1 MSETPRTP
9 HTARATTGRRRR
21 APRQPYAWLGVG
33 ALTVGV
39 GAALAAGSGV
49 AYADTPHSAAASS
62 TSSSTSPSSSAGPKA
77 SATRTFAVSKTT
89 SSVGGSPLSHAATPT
104 PNPVAAALRAAT
116 PASATPGVHPVLP
129 FTAKPSPALAVFRS
143 TASTP
148 AAATTAA
155 AAVVTTSVSPAA
167 TVAISPLHSVL
178 TVVTNA
184 LLSLGGLNTTTP
196 TPASGNLIQLA
207 LYSAARWLQDTFNP
221 GGIPTAGTPIVGTPD
236 PTTGALTFRPVFTDP
251 AGAPLTY
258 KVSVDPTLGT
268 VSVNAD
274 GVYTFTPTTAE
285 RLLAPA
291 GGTTVPLRITG
302 YNGVQNT
309 NQIINAT
316 VNPAT
321 LTLAPTTIPVGT
333 DPAGL
338 ALGSNQYGLLGPV
351 QSFLYVTNNGAGA
364 GTTVSVISTATN
376 TVTDTV
382 TGLSDPTGVA
392 IIPGGIVTQGN
403 GAGGEGGGGA
413 TAYVANQ
420 STNTVSVISTA
431 TNTVTATIPVGTNP
445 AFVAAGPANTPAAG
459 HLYVSNA
466 GSNTVSVVDTAT
478 NKVTAT
484 IPVGSTPVGVAVSP
498 DGTHVYVTDVGG
510 SGNTVSVISTAT
522 NKVTATITVGSGP
535 AGAVVSPDGTHLY
548 VTNGISDTVSVIN
561 TATNKV
567 TATIPVGHTPYFAA
581 VSPDGSV
588 VYVGNQTSGT
598 VSVIDTATNAVIAT
612 IPVASDPVGVTDVA
626 GLAVSPDGTKLYVA
640 NPYDKNVSVLN
651 V

>member
-1 MSETPRTP
+1 MSETPRSRTP

-62 TSSSTSPSSSAGPKA
+62 TSSSTSPSTAAGPKA

-221 GGIPTAGTPIVGTPD
+221 GGIPQAGTPIVSTPD

-291 GGTTVPLRITG
+291 GGTTVPLHVIV
-302 YNGVQNT
+302 YNGPQSSSQT
-309 NQIINAT
+309 ISAQ

-321 LTLAPTTIPVGT
+321 LTVLPPTIPVSGGHVGQLAVSPDGRFVYAT
-333 DPAGL
+333 GGL
-338 ALGSNQYGLLGPV
+338 AE
-351 QSFLYVTNNGAGA
+351 
-364 GTTVSVISTATN
+364 GTLSVINTA
-376 TVTDTV
+376 
-382 TGLSDPTGVA
+382 SD
-392 IIPGGIVTQGN
+392 
-403 GAGGEGGGGA
+403 
-413 TAYVANQ
+413 
-420 STNTVSVISTA
+420 
-431 TNTVTATIPVGTNP
+431 TVTATIPIG
-445 AFVAAGPANTPAAG
+445 
-459 HLYVSNA
+459 
-466 GSNTVSVVDTAT
+466 DTAD
-478 NKVTAT
+478 
-484 IPVGSTPVGVAVSP
+484 GVAVSP
-498 DGTHVYVTDVGG
+498 DGLAAYVTTFNETLNESAVSEVALIDNTVVATVPLG
-510 SGNTVSVISTAT
+510 SGDSSAFVTVGPAHTPVAGQLFVSDLGAVSVINPDS
-522 NKVTATITVGSGP
+522 NTITAKIAEPGVEGVGQVAISSN
-535 AGAVVSPDGTHLY
+535 GAYAY
-548 VTNGISDTVSVIN
+548 VADNAENAVLVIN

-567 TATIPVGHTPYFAA
+567 TATIPVSTVNGSAAIRLAVSPDGNHVYAVADGDNLAVINTATNKVTATITLGGPPVAVA

-588 VYVGNQTSGT
+588 VYVTTAGPGNVNAGST
-598 VSVIDTATNAVIAT
+598 VSVISTASNNVIQSIPIGSISEGIAVN
-612 IPVASDPVGVTDVA
+612 
-626 GLAVSPDGTKLYVA
+626 PDGTQLYV
-640 NPYDKNVSVLN
+640 DDEGTGVSV
-651 V
+651 VSV